1 MTGKEILEYFK
12 INTDTLECDWDELC
26 KEFPVFEKMKTIHSK
41 PTWHAEESVFKH
53 TQLAYEYLIKNN
65 FSAEVYKHNPD
76 IASQA
81 IYRIIPTVLLH
92 DIGKTLCELDE
103 AGYLLSSGHEEL
115 SVKLANEILYP
126 VNLEDRRVIL
136 CLIKFHD
143 LRYQFK
149 TMKPTTIVKKVQYI
163 ASQFGYLNDLMYKMY
178 FEALFKADYH
188 GAIRTTKKDSE
199 EDFLKDLK
207 ELGKYFGSPFQPEI
221 IVMCGLPGS
230 GKSTWVENFT
240 KYQKILK
247 SSKNII
253 VLSRDSIRDELF
265 GSRDNM
271 EHEKEVSELFEK
283 RLKAAL
289 LERASIIIDNTNIK
303 FKTRERYR
311 KLADDYG
318 YKYHIKYRERPLAEL
333 YDARPGEKWKSVIHH
348 MLMEFEY
355 PADEY
360 SMYLKSSEQRTE

>member
-1 MTGKEILEYFK
+1 MKGKEILEYFK
-12 INTDTLECDWDELC
+12 IDLDTLECDWDELC
-26 KEFPVFEKMKTIHSK
+26 KSFPVFEKMKTIRSK

-53 TQLAYEYLIKNN
+53 TQLAYEYLIKNC
-65 FSAEVYKHNPD
+65 D
-76 IASQA
+76 L
-81 IYRIIPTVLLH
+81 RIISRLIPAILLH

-103 AGYLLSSGHEEL
+103 DGYLLSSGHEEL
-115 SVKLANEILYP
+115 SAKLANEILYP
-126 VNLEDRRVIL
+126 VNLEDRKIIL

-163 ASQFGYLNDLMYKMY
+163 ASQFGYSNELVYKIY

-199 EDFLKDLK
+199 EDFLNDLK

-230 GKSTWVENFT
+230 GKSSWVKKFIDRQT
-240 KYQKILK
+240 MLYASQ
-247 SSKNII
+247 NII
-253 VLSRDSIRDELF
+253 VLSRDSIREELF
-265 GSRDNM
+265 GSRDDM

-283 RLKAAL
+283 RLKDAL

-303 FKTRERYR
+303 FKTREHYR

-333 YDARPGEKWKSVIHH
+333 YVARPGDKWKSVIHH

-355 PADEY
+355 PADKY
-360 SMYLKSSEQRTE
+360 CV

>member
-1 MTGKEILEYFK
+1 MTGEEILKYFK
-12 INTDTLECDWDELC
+12 INVDTLECDWDELC
-26 KEFPVFEKMKTIHSK
+26 KAFPVFEKMKTIRSK

-53 TQLAYEYLIKNN
+53 TQLAYEYLTSSDFMVSI
-65 FSAEVYKHNPD
+65 YKQMQD
-76 IASQA
+76 SVVDVIS
-81 IYRIIPTVLLH
+81 RLIPAVLLH

-103 AGYLLSSGHEEL
+103 EGYLLSSGHEEL
-115 SVKLANEILYP
+115 SVKLANEMLYP
-126 VNLEDRRVIL
+126 VNLEDRKIIL

-163 ASQFGYLNDLMYKMY
+163 ASQFGYLNDLMYKIY
-178 FEALFKADYH
+178 FEELFKADYY

-199 EDFLKDLK
+199 EEFLKDIK

-230 GKSTWVENFT
+230 GKSTWVKNFII
-240 KYQKILK
+240 KYHKILK

-253 VLSRDSIRDELF
+253 VLSRDSIREELF
-265 GSRDNM
+265 GSRDDM

-283 RLKAAL
+283 RLRAAL

-311 KLADDYG
+311 KLADEYG
-318 YKYHIKYRERPLAEL
+318 YSYFIKYIERPLVEL
-333 YDARPGEKWKSVIHH
+333 YDARPGEKWKGVIHR

-355 PADEY
+355 PAGKY
-360 SMYLKSSEQRTE
+360 CM

>member
-1 MTGKEILEYFK
+1 
-12 INTDTLECDWDELC
+12 
-26 KEFPVFEKMKTIHSK
+26 MKTIHSK
-41 PTWHAEESVFKH
+41 PTWHAEKSVFKH
-53 TQLAYEYLIKNN
+53 TQLAYEYLIKNC
-65 FSAEVYKHNPD
+65 D
-76 IASQA
+76 L
-81 IYRIIPTVLLH
+81 RIISRLIPAILLH

-103 AGYLLSSGHEEL
+103 DGYLLSSGHEEL

-126 VNLEDRRVIL
+126 VNLEDRKVIL

-163 ASQFGYLNDLMYKMY
+163 ASQFEYSNDLMYKTY

-207 ELGKYFGSPFQPEI
+207 ELGKYFGSPLQPEI

-230 GKSTWVENFT
+230 GKSTWVKNYIEKQN
-240 KYQKILK
+240 KLEPLQ
-247 SSKNII
+247 NII
-253 VLSRDSIRDELF
+253 VLSKDSIREELF
-265 GSRDNM
+265 GSRDDI

-283 RLKAAL
+283 RLKDAL

-303 FKTRERYR
+303 HKTRERYK

-318 YKYHIKYRERPLAEL
+318 YKYHIKYIERPLAEL
-333 YDARPGEKWKSVIHH
+333 YVARPGDKWKNVIHR

-360 SMYLKSSEQRTE
+360 CV

>member
-1 MTGKEILEYFK
+1 MTGEEILEYFK
-12 INTDTLECDWDELC
+12 IDLDTLECDWDELC
-26 KEFPVFEKMKTIHSK
+26 KSFPVFEKMKTLRSK

-53 TQLAYEYLIKNN
+53 TQLAYEYLIKNGDL
-65 FSAEVYKHNPD
+65 VTQYKHNPD
-76 IASQA
+76 FVL
-81 IYRIIPTVLLH
+81 RIISRLIPAVLLH
-92 DIGKTLCELDE
+92 DIGKTMCELDE
-103 AGYLLSSGHEEL
+103 DGYLLSSGHEEL

-126 VNLEDRRVIL
+126 VNLEVRRVIL

-149 TMKPTTIVKKVQYI
+149 SMKPTTIVKKIQYI
-163 ASQFGYLNDLMYKMY
+163 ASQLGHMNAAIYERF
-178 FEALFKADYH
+178 FEPLFKADYY

-207 ELGKYFGSPFQPEI
+207 ELSKYFGSPITPRL

-230 GKSTWVENFT
+230 GKSTWVKNYIDGRDLLESE
-240 KYQKILK
+240 QK
-247 SSKNII
+247 II

-283 RLKAAL
+283 RLKDAL

-333 YDARPGEKWKSVIHH
+333 YDARPGEKWKSVIHR

-355 PADEY
+355 PTDEY
-360 SMYLKSSEQRTE
+360 CV

>member
-1 MTGKEILEYFK
+1 MKGKEILEYFK
-12 INTDTLECDWDELC
+12 VNPDTLECDWDELC
-26 KEFPVFEKMKTIHSK
+26 KTFPVFEKMKTLRSK

-53 TQLAYEYLIKNN
+53 TQLAYEYLVNCDFMVSI
-65 FSAEVYKHNPD
+65 YKQIPD
-76 IASQA
+76 QVLCVIS
-81 IYRIIPTVLLH
+81 RLIPAVLLH
-92 DIGKTLCELDE
+92 DIGKSICELDE
-103 AGYLLSSGHEEL
+103 EGYLLSSGHEEL

-126 VNLEDRRVIL
+126 VNLEDRKIIL

-163 ASQFGYLNDLMYKMY
+163 DSQFGYSSELMYKIY

-230 GKSTWVENFT
+230 GKSTWVKNFI
-240 KYQKILK
+240 KYNKSLK

-253 VLSRDSIRDELF
+253 VLSRDDIREELF
-265 GSRDNM
+265 GSRDDI
-271 EHEKEVSELFEK
+271 EHEKEVTELFEK
-283 RLKAAL
+283 RLRAAL

-311 KLADDYG
+311 KLADEYG
-318 YKYHIKYRERPLAEL
+318 YAYFIKYIERPLDEL
-333 YDARPGEKWKSVIHH
+333 YKARQGEKWKGVIHH

-355 PADEY
+355 PADKY
-360 SMYLKSSEQRTE
+360 FCV

>member
-12 INTDTLECDWDELC
+12 IDLDTLECDWDELC
-26 KEFPVFEKMKTIHSK
+26 KEFPVFEKMKTIRSK

-53 TQLAYEYLIKNN
+53 TQLAYEYLIKND
-65 FSAEVYKHNPD
+65 FSVNLYKQLRDFMMPVV
-76 IASQA
+76 S
-81 IYRIIPTVLLH
+81 RLIPAVLLH
-92 DIGKTLCELDE
+92 DIGKTLCGLDE
-103 AGYLLSSGHEEL
+103 EGYILSSGHEEL

-126 VNLEDRRVIL
+126 VNLEDRKIIL

-149 TMKPTTIVKKVQYI
+149 SMKPTTIVKKVQYI
-163 ASQFGYLNDLMYKMY
+163 ASQFGYSNDLMYKMY
-178 FEALFKADYH
+178 FEALFKADYN
-188 GAIRTTKKDSE
+188 GAIRTTKKDSVE
-199 EDFLKDLK
+199 EFLKDLK
-207 ELGKYFGSPFQPEI
+207 ELGKYFGSPLTPKL

-230 GKSTWVENFT
+230 GKSSWVKNYIDGRDLLES
-240 KYQKILK
+240 KQK
-247 SSKNII
+247 II
-253 VLSRDSIRDELF
+253 VLSRDDIREELF
-265 GSRDNM
+265 GSRDDI

-283 RLKAAL
+283 RLKDAL

-311 KLADDYG
+311 KLADEYG
-318 YKYHIKYRERPLAEL
+318 YVYFIKYIERPLDEL
-333 YDARPGEKWKSVIHH
+333 YDARPGEKWKSVIHR

-360 SMYLKSSEQRTE
+360 CM